1 MIRQLSGVFPPTCM
15 AQWSG
20 QPEALRK
27 FLRNG
32 LPHEVEGVVA
42 LCTPLRMI
50 KELQASVGLLFFLVV
65 SNPLSIQVVV
75 QTRTDMGEAV
85 EIPASKK
92 KARKAPEDGQPKQNS
107 NKKAK
112 KVIEPAAA

>member
-1 MIRQLSGVFPPTCM
+1 M

-27 FLRNG
+27 FLING

-50 KELQASVGLLFFLVV
+50 KELQASVGLLFFLKCWFIVFLMQSVV
-65 SNPLSIQVVV
+65 SDPLSIQVVV

-85 EIPASKK
+85 EIPANPASKK
-92 KARKAPEDGQPKQNS
+92 KPRKAPEDGQPRQ
-107 NKKAK
+107 NKKSK
-112 KVIEPAAA
+112 RVIEPAAA